1 MGPENP
7 LVVLVR
13 SREGLSQNL
22 AVIRATDLRRDFD
35 RSFRIMQELAEEAL
49 GELDKGFT
57 SEGVAMR
64 LSQKLL
70 ADGKT
75 EFATPFTSTVT
86 DLVMECRPLL
96 MRIMGVLNVET
107 VNPDELRKLLN
118 DLIAMAKSSDN

>member
-13 SREGLSQNL
+13 SREGLSHDL
-22 AVIRATDLRRDFD
+22 AVIRAMDLRRDFD
-35 RSFRIMQELAEEAL
+35 QSFRIMRELATEAL
-49 GELDKGFT
+49 DELDKEF
-57 SEGVAMR
+57 SPEGVAMR
-64 LSQKLL
+64 LSRKLL

-75 EFATPFTSTVT
+75 EFTTPFTSTVT

-96 MRIMGVLNVET
+96 MRIMGVLSVEV

-118 DLIAMAKSSDN
+118 DLIAMAESSDN